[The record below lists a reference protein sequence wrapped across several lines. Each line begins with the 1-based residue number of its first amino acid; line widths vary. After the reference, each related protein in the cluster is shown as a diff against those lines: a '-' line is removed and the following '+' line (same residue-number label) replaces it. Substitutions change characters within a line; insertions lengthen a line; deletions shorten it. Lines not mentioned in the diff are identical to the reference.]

1 MFNPI
6 GGNFIC
12 WICFVFLHI
21 SLYYQ
26 RYQLCIITGKLYW
39 FVYNF
44 FAQSTGIY
52 MLIPFT
58 FCRISAHA
66 KHFSRTT
73 EDEICRVTRD
83 LQYTEMMHRIW
94 SSKLSR
100 VCGTS
105 SVKCTKEAASRFAL
119 MPFVHQGKILNRN
132 NSGRIVIGP
141 HKAENMSGP
150 NVRNSNF
157 LFPKTLMTR

>member
-1 MFNPI
+1 
-6 GGNFIC
+6 
-12 WICFVFLHI
+12 
-21 SLYYQ
+21 
-26 RYQLCIITGKLYW
+26 
-39 FVYNF
+39 
-44 FAQSTGIY
+44 

-66 KHFSRTT
+66 KHFFRTT

-157 LFPKTLMTR
+157 FVPKNINDKITNVTTIWYPQGIQRLVSTYQSPAQSSIRNSISGE